1 MSQSLARR
9 TSLPKQERQEENERK
24 QLTDRIIRVLTN
36 TPIPV
41 SKRGIVEGLTK
52 GQKSKLGKL
61 TLEDFELIRE
71 NPRVK
76 NIMANF
82 LEIDVTRLQ
91 EIVKVAKCHK
101 KQIESSSKN
110 KRLAKSLSL
119 RSLKDVVPTFLKE
132 IPAIARPATARPA
145 TARPARPARAPLID
159 MINPDIMGIIMG
171 HVKPSLEYKL
181 RDWIPKEKLDQY
193 ALSKNYN
200 AIDYLVKNKEK
211 IGYGGLSANTN
222 PKALDLLRQQIAINP
237 DSIDWDALSKNPIAM
252 PLLLE
257 NKKRIVWKAFCSNP
271 HPYTITLLKNTMME
285 DYDNRLIYLDWSSLS
300 SNTSNEAIAFL
311 FLPENIHNIDW
322 KVLSDNTNPEA
333 IKLLTEKA
341 KTQEG
346 IDELNW
352 FAICRNE
359 NASDIILDALKN
371 YARYIKWSTLVNN
384 TNPEII
390 KEIREALS
398 DDKTKQQIR
407 WFELSPN
414 PSAIDILLENKD
426 KIMWKTFCGN
436 TMIKHPKALK
446 LLEEKIEEEKKRRK
460 IREKIKKGGN
470 NITWSVLSANPS
482 IFILSSG

>member
-1 MSQSLARR
+1 MSQSSARR
-9 TSLPKQERQEENERK
+9 TSLSRQERQEKQERE

-36 TPIPV
+36 TPIEV
-41 SKRGIVEGLTK
+41 SKRGIVEGLTQ

-61 TLEDFELIRE
+61 TLEDFELIRK
-71 NPRVK
+71 NPSVK

-91 EIVKVAKCHK
+91 EIVK
-101 KQIESSSKN
+101 ESSSKN
-110 KRLAKSLSL
+110 MS
-119 RSLKDVVPTFLKE
+119 
-132 IPAIARPATARPA
+132 PA
-145 TARPARPARAPLID
+145 TARPARAPSLID
-159 MINPDIMGIIMG
+159 MIMLNKDIRLKIKG
-171 HVKPSLEYKL
+171 HVIPLLEYEL
-181 RDWIPKEKLDQY
+181 RDWIPKEKLDKY
-193 ALSKNYN
+193 TLSKNYN
-200 AIDYLVKNKEK
+200 AIDYLKKNQDK
-211 IGYGGLSANTN
+211 IDYGGLSANTN

-271 HPYTITLLKNTMME
+271 HPYTITLLKNEMIE
-285 DYDNRLIYLDWSSLS
+285 DHDNRHIYLDWKSLS

-333 IKLLTEKA
+333 IKLLAEKA
-341 KTQEG
+341 KEG
-346 IDELNW
+346 KDELNW

-359 NASDIILDALKN
+359 NAIDIILDAFKN
-371 YARYIKWSTLVNN
+371 YAWYIKWSTLVNN
-384 TNPEII
+384 TNPEVINII
-390 KEIREALS
+390 KNTLELND

-414 PSAIDILLENKD
+414 PSAINILLKNQD
-426 KIMWKTFCGN
+426 KIIWTTFCGN

-446 LLEEKIEEEKKRRK
+446 LLEEKIEEENKQRRK
-460 IREKIKKGGN
+460 EGN
-470 NITWSVLSANPS
+470 KITWSVLSANPS
-482 IFILSSG
+482 IFVLS

>member
-9 TSLPKQERQEENERK
+9 TSLSKQERQEENERK

-76 NIMANF
+76 NIMANI

-91 EIVKVAKCHK
+91 EIVTVAKGHK

-132 IPAIARPATARPA
+132 IPATARPATARPA
-145 TARPARPARAPLID
+145 TARPATASPARTPLID

-181 RDWIPKEKLDQY
+181 RDWIPKEKLDLY

-200 AIDYLVKNKEK
+200 AIDYLKKNQDK
-211 IGYGGLSANTN
+211 IDYGGLSANTN

-285 DYDNRLIYLDWSSLS
+285 DYDNRHIYLYWKSLS

-341 KTQEG
+341 KDANEG
-346 IDELNW
+346 RDKLDW

-359 NASDIILDALKN
+359 NAIDIILDALKN
-371 YARYIKWSTLVNN
+371 YAWYITWSTLVNN
-384 TNPEII
+384 TNPKVINII
-390 KEIREALS
+390 MNILKLS
-398 DDKTKQQIR
+398 DDDKNVKKMK
-407 WFELSPN
+407 N
-414 PSAIDILLENKD
+414 ENFKM
-426 KIMWKTFCGN
+426 KK
-436 TMIKHPKALK
+436 LK
-446 LLEEKIEEEKKRRK
+446 NGYKNKR
-460 IREKIKKGGN
+460 I
-470 NITWSVLSANPS
+470 V
-482 IFILSSG
+482 

>member
-9 TSLPKQERQEENERK
+9 TSLSKQEEYERK

-71 NPRVK
+71 NTRVK
-76 NIMANF
+76 NIMANI

-91 EIVKVAKCHK
+91 EIVTVAKGHK

-132 IPAIARPATARPA
+132 IPATARPARPAT
-145 TARPARPARAPLID
+145 ARPARAPLID

-171 HVKPSLEYKL
+171 HVKKSLEYKL
-181 RDWIPKEKLDQY
+181 RDWIPKEKLVKY

-200 AIDYLVKNKEK
+200 AIDYLVKNKEE
-211 IGYGGLSANTN
+211 IDYRGLSANTN

-237 DSIDWDALSKNPIAM
+237 YSIDWDALSKNPIAM

-257 NKKRIVWKAFCSNP
+257 NKTRIVWKAFCSNP

-285 DYDNRLIYLDWSSLS
+285 DFDNRHIYLDWSSLS
-300 SNTSNEAIAFL
+300 SNTSYEAIAFL

-341 KTQEG
+341 NDANEG
-346 IDELNW
+346 RDELNW

-359 NASDIILDALKN
+359 NAIDIILDALQN
-371 YARYIKWSTLVNN
+371 YALYIRWSTLVNN
-384 TNPEII
+384 TNPKVINII
-390 KEIREALS
+390 KNILNLS
-398 DDKTKQQIR
+398 DDDITKQQIR

-414 PSAIDILLENKD
+414 PSAIYILLKNQD
-426 KIMWKTFCGN
+426 KIMWTTFCGN

-446 LLEEKIEEEKKRRK
+446 LLEEKIEEENKQGR
-460 IREKIKKGGN
+460 KGGN

-482 IFILSSG
+482 IFILS

>member
-9 TSLPKQERQEENERK
+9 TSLPKQEKQERQEENERK

-76 NIMANF
+76 NIMANI

-91 EIVKVAKCHK
+91 EIVTVAKGHK

-132 IPAIARPATARPA
+132 IPAIARPAIARP
-145 TARPARPARAPLID
+145 ARPARPARAPLID

-181 RDWIPKEKLDQY
+181 RDWIPKEKLVLY

-211 IGYGGLSANTN
+211 IDYEGLSANTN

-285 DYDNRLIYLDWSSLS
+285 DYDNRHNYLDWKSLS

-333 IKLLTEKA
+333 IKLLAEKA
-341 KTQEG
+341 KEG
-346 IDELNW
+346 RDELNW

-359 NASDIILDALKN
+359 NAIDIILDALKN
-371 YARYIKWSTLVNN
+371 YAWYIKWSTLVNN
-384 TNPEII
+384 TNPKVINII
-390 KEIREALS
+390 KNILNLS
-398 DDKTKQQIR
+398 DDDITKQQIR

-414 PSAIDILLENKD
+414 PSAIYILLENQD
-426 KIMWKTFCGN
+426 KIMWTTFCGN

-446 LLEEKIEEEKKRRK
+446 LLEEKIEEENKQRRK
-460 IREKIKKGGN
+460 EGN

-482 IFILSSG
+482 IFVLS

>member
-24 QLTDRIIRVLTN
+24 ELTDRIIRVLTN

-76 NIMANF
+76 NIMANI

-91 EIVKVAKCHK
+91 EIVTVAKGYK

-132 IPAIARPATARPA
+132 IPATARPARPA

-181 RDWIPKEKLDQY
+181 RDWIPNETLDLY

-200 AIDYLVKNKEK
+200 AIDYLVKNKKNIDYE
-211 IGYGGLSANTN
+211 GLSANTN

-285 DYDNRLIYLDWSSLS
+285 DYDNRHNYLDWKSLS

-346 IDELNW
+346 RDELNW

-359 NASDIILDALKN
+359 NAIDIILDALQN
-371 YARYIKWSTLVNN
+371 YAWYIKWSTLVNN

-390 KEIREALS
+390 NIIKNTLNLS
-398 DDKTKQQIR
+398 DDDKTKQQIR

-426 KIMWKTFCGN
+426 KIMWTTFCGN

-446 LLEEKIEEEKKRRK
+446 LLEEKIKEENKQR
-460 IREKIKKGGN
+460 KKGGN